1 MKKKWYKSK
10 VFVITGAGGDIG
22 SAACRK
28 FAPLG
33 MRMYLLDLPNPK
45 IDPLKQELKD
55 LGAELVEFYEM
66 DVTDRDQIR
75 NAINKIG
82 QKEQYIDILF
92 NNAGIGSKCSITND
106 GTYEEYRKVMSIN
119 ADGMWLVLQA
129 ALPFIG
135 RPTQIKRTV
144 NKKVGQLIFTSSAA
158 GRTGVPNMAA
168 YAMSKSAVIALA
180 DSLRSEY
187 KMLNDM
193 IKVITIISAP
203 AKTGFY
209 NTPETIEWI
218 ENYEKRGFLFKLL
231 EANDIAKRILHASRK
246 NKKEIYVPRWWKLI
260 DVLFVFSHSLIG
272 NLLIKIV
279 NTNKD

>member
-10 VFVITGAGGDIG
+10 VFVITGASGDIG

-45 IDPLKQELKD
+45 IDSLKQDLKD

-66 DVTDRDQIR
+66 DVTNQDQIR

-82 QKEQYIDILF
+82 EKEKYIDILF
-92 NNAGIGSKCSITND
+92 NNAGIGSKCSITNN
-106 GTYEEYRKVMSIN
+106 GTFEEYRKVMSIN
-119 ADGMWLVLQA
+119 TDGMWLVLQA

-135 RPTQIKRTV
+135 RLTQIKKTV
-144 NKKVGQLIFTSSAA
+144 NKKIGQLIFTSSAA

-187 KMLNDM
+187 KMLKEM
-193 IKVITIISAP
+193 INVITIISAP
-203 AKTGFY
+203 AKTRFY

-231 EANDIAKRILHASRK
+231 EANDIAKRVLHASRK

-260 DVLFVFSHSLIG
+260 DILFVFSHNLIG
-272 NLLIKIV
+272 NLLIKIEK
-279 NTNKD
+279 TNRD

>member
-1 MKKKWYKSK
+1 MKKKWYKRK
-10 VFVITGAGGDIG
+10 VFVITGASGDIG

-45 IDPLKQELKD
+45 IDSLKQDLKD

-66 DVTDRDQIR
+66 DVTNQDQIR

-82 QKEQYIDILF
+82 EKEKYIDILF
-92 NNAGIGSKCSITND
+92 NNAGIGSKCSITNN
-106 GTYEEYRKVMSIN
+106 GTFEEYRKVMSIN
-119 ADGMWLVLQA
+119 TDGIWLVLQA
-129 ALPFIG
+129 ALPFIS
-135 RPTQIKRTV
+135 RPTQIKKTV
-144 NKKVGQLIFTSSAA
+144 NKKIGQLIFTSSAA

-187 KMLNDM
+187 KMLKEM
-193 IKVITIISAP
+193 INVITIISAP
-203 AKTGFY
+203 AKTRFY

-231 EANDIAKRILHASRK
+231 DANDIAKRVLHASRK

-260 DVLFVFSHSLIG
+260 DILFVFSHNLIG
-272 NLLIKIV
+272 NLLIKIEK
-279 NTNKD
+279 TNRD